1 MPLTDPRIPPLPQSQ
16 WDEETRETLKTLV
29 SNGRAF
35 NIFSTL
41 ARHPKLL
48 KRWLVFATHI
58 LGKSSLPAREREIV
72 ILRMGWLCRAEYEWG
87 HHVAIGKMVG
97 LSDEDMARIAAGPDA
112 PGWDPF
118 EALLLRAVDELHA
131 DCRIGDSTWK
141 ALAARYNT
149 QQILDLLFTAGQYR
163 LVAMV
168 LNSVGVQLEEGF
180 EGFLMRLKDDDGNK
194 EEK

>member
-1 MPLTDPRIPPLPQSQ
+1 MPLHNPRIAPLPQSEL
-16 WDEETRETLKTLV
+16 DDETREILKAV
-29 SNGRAF
+29 ASDRRVF

-48 KRWLVFATHI
+48 KRWLVFGTHI
-58 LGKSSLPAREREIV
+58 MGKSSLPPREREIV

-97 LSDEDMARIAAGPDA
+97 LSDEDIRRIAAGPDA
-112 PGWDPF
+112 PAWDPF

-131 DCRIGDSTWK
+131 DCRIGDSTWQ

-149 QQILDLLFTAGQYR
+149 QQLLDLLFTAGQYS
-163 LVAMV
+163 LVSMV
-168 LNSVGVQLEEGF
+168 LNSIGVQLEEEF
-180 EGFLMRLKDDDGNK
+180 EGFPH
-194 EEK
+194 EAF

>member
-1 MPLTDPRIPPLPQSQ
+1 MPVTSPRIPPLTQAE
-16 WDEETRETLKTLV
+16 WDNETREILKDLQRDGQV
-29 SNGRAF
+29 Y

-48 KRWLVFATHI
+48 KRWLVFGNHI
-58 LGKSSLPAREREIV
+58 LAKSSLPPREREIV

-87 HHVAIGKMVG
+87 HHVAIGKQAG
-97 LSDEDMARIAAGPDA
+97 LTAQEIQRISAGPDA
-112 PGWDPF
+112 PGWEPF

-131 DCRIGDSTWK
+131 NCRVSDSTWK
-141 ALAARYNT
+141 ALAERYTT

-163 LVAMV
+163 LVSMV

-180 EGFLMRLKDDDGNK
+180 AGFTH
-194 EEK
+194 EA